1 MDDFT
6 KRDLELLEEIVIHAD
21 ANNKL
26 KNKLVALGYDEKNVF
41 HHCGHYYRK
50 KYLN

>member
-6 KRDLELLEEIVIHAD
+6 KRDLELLEEIVTHAD

-26 KNKLVALGYDEKNVF
+26 KNKLVALGYDEKMSFIIAGIIIERNV
-41 HHCGHYYRK
+41 
-50 KYLN
+50 